1 MQDLPSSC
9 EKREIIINKYI
20 FICDKVLRDKLQ
32 KILHVSD
39 LFREILFMLEI

>member
-9 EKREIIINKYI
+9 EKREIINKYI